1 VIYHDTTENVV
12 IAYSCFDLLY
22 AADFFMQTIKVPEFF
37 RELIKF
43 TSQWLGNLHYSM
55 MVVGAQNPTSVSQ
68 GALNAVENF
77 IKNFPDTPEGYKKDI
92 VLEAT
97 AFLFGWDYN
106 YKYSPSFVVPINQSQ
121 ERCKWV

>member
-55 MVVGAQNPTSVSQ
+55 MVVGAQNPTTVS
-68 GALNAVENF
+68 
-77 IKNFPDTPEGYKKDI
+77 
-92 VLEAT
+92 
-97 AFLFGWDYN
+97 
-106 YKYSPSFVVPINQSQ
+106 
-121 ERCKWV
+121 